1 MPKAIKPKTGK
12 TSRGKGQRGE
22 REVVKLLTQWYN
34 DICLEKG
41 LPPVTTKT
49 SPFQRNQNQTATGGS
64 DVSNLF
70 GLDIE
75 VKRQETLNINQ
86 WWEQVNQ
93 AASDSGGNCP
103 ILMYRQNG
111 NKNSWKIRMWG
122 STRSYRHDGAITV
135 DLAFFEA
142 WFKNMLRSE
151 WWKVDA

>member
-1 MPKAIKPKTGK
+1 MPKAIKPKTGR

-41 LPPVTTKT
+41 LPTVTTKT

-93 AASDSGGNCP
+93 AAQDSGGNCP
-103 ILMYRQNG
+103 ILIYRQNG
-111 NKNSWKIRMWG
+111 NKNSWKVMMWG
-122 STRSYRHDGAITV
+122 APAHYPFPLAITL
-135 DLAFFEA
+135 DIKHFEC
-142 WFKNMLRSE
+142 WFKHLLRKE
-151 WWKVDA
+151 WWRVDA